1 MTESEL
7 FGCGFRK
14 ILTTQNLLENAY
26 LKLKGCVVVVS
37 GTKCFWEL
45 ENWVSALRDIYIL
58 GLEILV
64 G

>member
-1 MTESEL
+1 M
-7 FGCGFRK
+7 
-14 ILTTQNLLENAY
+14 
-26 LKLKGCVVVVS
+26 VS

-64 G
+64 GEDKEVLKKSALRECPIKAYL